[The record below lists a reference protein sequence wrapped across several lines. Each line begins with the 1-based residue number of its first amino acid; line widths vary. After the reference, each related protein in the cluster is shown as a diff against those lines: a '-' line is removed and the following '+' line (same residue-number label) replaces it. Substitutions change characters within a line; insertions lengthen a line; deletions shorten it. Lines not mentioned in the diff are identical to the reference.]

1 MWATP
6 QPKAS
11 RPMADSAEAK
21 PLLKTYDATTSR
33 ESVKKHASLTPTGR
47 GKLRFGMRR
56 QQMKKIGRSRSTG
69 GIYNSIFTSQRHHQK
84 VTQNSSSKKVGSPRE
99 EKSFNKKPEPLSVDQ
114 DEPPIPATKHSHLY
128 NALNP
133 KSRCQSARLYQ
144 QFITTVILFDA
155 LVYILS
161 TEPSLQIYHRLFYS
175 TEAVTSTIFAIEYF
189 SRLLVCTE
197 KHSYAKYGPIR
208 GRWKYMCSSMAILD
222 ALATFPFFVELV
234 SGIPLPTLT
243 YLRVFRVLRITRT
256 RSYSQAM
263 VSVCVL

>member
-11 RPMADSAEAK
+11 RSMADSEAK
-21 PLLKTYDATTSR
+21 PLLNKTYDATTTTR
-33 ESVKKHASLTPTGR
+33 ESVKKNASLTPTAGR

-69 GIYNSIFTSQRHHQK
+69 GIYNSIFTSRRHQHQ
-84 VTQNSSSKKVGSPRE
+84 VVIENSNSMKVGSPR
-99 EKSFNKKPEPLSVDQ
+99 SYNKKPDPLSVDQ
-114 DEPPIPATKHSHLY
+114 EEPPIATKHSNLY

-175 TEAVTSTIFAIEYF
+175 TEGVTSTIFAIEYF
-189 SRLLVCTE
+189 SRVLVCTE
-197 KHSYAKYGPIR
+197 KHSYAKYGPLR
-208 GRWKYMCSSMAILD
+208 GRWKYICSSTAMLD
-222 ALATFPFFVELV
+222 ALATFPFFIELV

-263 VSVCVL
+263 VSVWS

>member
-11 RPMADSAEAK
+11 RSMADSEAK

-84 VTQNSSSKKVGSPRE
+84 VTQNSNSKKVGSH
-99 EKSFNKKPEPLSVDQ
+99 KKPDPLSVDQ
-114 DEPPIPATKHSHLY
+114 GEPPISATKHSQLY

-161 TEPSLQIYHRLFYS
+161 TEPSLQVYHRLFYS

-208 GRWKYMCSSMAILD
+208 GRWKYMCSSTAILD